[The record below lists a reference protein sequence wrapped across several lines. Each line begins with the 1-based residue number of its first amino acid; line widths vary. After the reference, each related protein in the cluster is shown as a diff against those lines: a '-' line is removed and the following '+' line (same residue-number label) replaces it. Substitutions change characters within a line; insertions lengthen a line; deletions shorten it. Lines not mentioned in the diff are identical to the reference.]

1 MEKFI
6 SQSKCSPGAN
16 GSKKTCFS
24 LESLKKIARELNKGL
39 KGKNKIRIGQK
50 KDKLWDSIRTTL
62 SNKCNGD
69 ETCWLKHKKVKHVTD
84 SEMKHHTFK
93 PEMPN
98 EWKNNKYAWLST
110 VDILK
115 VMKQAERVHPDFKFM
130 GPVPSDCPTSINCE
144 LSSLD
149 PHALKRKGIN
159 KIGIVY
165 NLDVSTGPGT
175 HWTAVFITLPKKQID
190 YFDSYGSKPQ
200 KNIRDFIKQLVLKY
214 RKNNEEPTLVYGD
227 KRHQYGGSECGMY
240 SMYFILKRLTG
251 TSMYQ
256 FNKNKITDKKMNDL
270 RKILYRT

>member
-6 SQSKCSPGAN
+6 SESKCSPGSK

-24 LESLKKIARELNKGL
+24 LESLKKIARELNKSL
-39 KGKNKIRIGQK
+39 KGRNKIKLGQPK
-50 KDKLWDSIRTTL
+50 AKLWDGIRVVL
-62 SNKCNGD
+62 SNKCNKD
-69 ETCWLKHKKVKHVTD
+69 ETCWLKHNKVKHIAD
-84 SEMKHHTFK
+84 SEMRHHTFK
-93 PEMPN
+93 PEMPE
-98 EWKNNKYAWLST
+98 EWKHDKYAWLST

-115 VMKQAERVHPDFKFM
+115 VMKQAEKAYPDFKFM

-144 LSSLD
+144 LSNLD
-149 PHALKRKGIN
+149 PYSLKKRGIN

-190 YFDSYGSKPQ
+190 YFDSYGAKPQ
-200 KNIRDFIKQLVLKY
+200 KNIRDFIKQLVMKY
-214 RKNNEEPTLVYGD
+214 QKNNEKPTIIYGD
-227 KRHQYGGSECGMY
+227 RRHQYGGSECGMY

-256 FNKNKITDKKMNDL
+256 FNKNKITDKRMNDL
-270 RKILYRT
+270 RKLLYRT